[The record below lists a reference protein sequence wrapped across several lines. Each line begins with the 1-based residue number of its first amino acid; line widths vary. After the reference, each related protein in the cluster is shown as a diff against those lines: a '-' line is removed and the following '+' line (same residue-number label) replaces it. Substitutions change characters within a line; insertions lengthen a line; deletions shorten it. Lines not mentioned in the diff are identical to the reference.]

1 MQKLTLLPHLDNVC
15 SSSLKSLGFV
25 MRISKYFSDISL
37 IKKLYYAYV
46 LSKVE
51 YACLIWCPIYA
62 SHAIA
67 LDKIHRRF
75 LKFLSFK
82 VDGIYP
88 EIGIDQPQ
96 LLHRHDMV
104 SLSYRRDQSYAK
116 FVYKLLHNQ
125 IDCEFLLSK
134 IPIYVPRISSRS
146 DVSFRPPAARTDVLR
161 RAPIN
166 LMCKAADRI
175 FDDIFV

>member
-1 MQKLTLLPHLDNVC
+1 MP
-15 SSSLKSLGFV
+15 
-25 MRISKYFSDISL
+25 
-37 IKKLYYAYV
+37 
-46 LSKVE
+46 
-51 YACLIWCPIYA
+51 
-62 SHAIA
+62 A

-82 VDGIYP
+82 VNGIYP

-104 SLSYRRDQSYAK
+104 SLSYRRDT
-116 FVYKLLHNQ
+116 YKLLHNQ

-161 RAPIN
+161 RDPIN
-166 LMCKAADRI
+166 IMCKAADRI
-175 FDDIFV
+175 FA